1 MIISSH
7 FSEPFSFVVIN
18 EKPLKKVVTKKVTK
32 RLDVTIGIILNK
44 WYSTAARCNE
54 QCYNETM
61 GYFKM
66 QKVVEFLQKNPVQY
80 LATVGRDGSILK
92 GETLK

>member
-32 RLDVTIGIILNK
+32 RLDVTIDI
-44 WYSTAARCNE
+44 
-54 QCYNETM
+54 
-61 GYFKM
+61 
-66 QKVVEFLQKNPVQY
+66 
-80 LATVGRDGSILK
+80 
-92 GETLK
+92 TLKDCYIFNVINMVTMEERDVHTTKI